1 MPARLMPARL
11 MFARLMSARLWLP
24 VLFALIA
31 LGVAARADDFP
42 SRPVTLVVSFAPGGL
57 TDIPARVIA
66 PAMQQALGQSVI
78 VENRAGASGITG
90 GSYVVRSNPDGYT
103 LLVSA
108 LSEVQNYYYMSV
120 PYDALTDLAPVG
132 KIADGPPIVLIV
144 GVNSPFKSVA
154 DLVAY
159 AKANPAKMNF
169 STSGSGT
176 TPAIALAQLNALAG
190 TDIAGV
196 PYTGTGPATQAVVS
210 GDVQGAFVFYP
221 SAKGMIDGGQLR
233 VLAVA
238 SPNRMALMP
247 DVPTMQELGYAGFT
261 HYAFIGLS
269 VPKGTPAAAVAVL
282 NKALNEALA
291 TPAVKQRLEPL
302 GMTIPPAPN
311 SPDAYLA
318 HMTKEAAHQADLAK
332 LAGGKVPPS
341 H

>member
-1 MPARLMPARL
+1 MPV
-11 MFARLMSARLWLP
+11 RLWFSIL
-24 VLFALIA
+24 LASIA
-31 LGVAARADDFP
+31 LGGAARADDFP

-108 LSEVQNYYYMSV
+108 LSEVQNFYYMAV
-120 PYDALTDLAPVG
+120 PYNALTDLAPVG
-132 KIADGPPIVLIV
+132 KIADGPPIVLVV
-144 GVNSPFKSVA
+144 GASSPFKSVA
-154 DLVAY
+154 DLIAY
-159 AKANPAKMNF
+159 AKANPSKTNF

-190 TDIAGV
+190 TEIAGV
-196 PYTGTGPATQAVVS
+196 PYTGTGPAAQAVMS
-210 GDVQGAFVFYP
+210 GDVQGSFVFYP

-238 SPNRMALMP
+238 SPRRMALMP

-269 VPKGTPAAAVAVL
+269 VPKGTPSAAVTTL
-282 NKALNEALA
+282 NKALNAALA
-291 TPAVKQRLEPL
+291 TPAVKDKLEPL

-311 SPDAYLA
+311 SPEAYIA
-318 HMTKEAAHQADLAK
+318 YMTKEAAHQAELAK
-332 LAGGKVPPS
+332 LAGGKVSES